1 MSQLSD
7 EINRFCRHTKFMIDE
22 LQSYIQSTNI
32 NSKNEFININNKLCN
47 LSSYINKNTFD
58 LHNFVLQNYVDE
70 IDCPVF
76 DNLSNVNN
84 SLDVDK
90 SLDIDTSLNIV
101 KNDELADE
109 FESIMQNEILT
120 YNKDKDKNLNDD
132 LGNDLGLDNS
142 VLETEKQSKNMESMI
157 NSVDEFMDN
166 NLDKIYARIAEIKKK
181 RQLEG
186 NPVNNS

>member
-1 MSQLSD
+1 
-7 EINRFCRHTKFMIDE
+7 MIDE

-120 YNKDKDKNLNDD
+120 YNKNDLGLNNDVDNDNLNNNLNHINDD
-132 LGNDLGLDNS
+132 LDNDLGLDNS